1 MKLLIRNELAV
12 NVGRASARQIG
23 LKADLQSGIKY
34 TGSITA
40 YLDGIGLLG
49 PGLDNWLAARPILAG
64 AAAYESR
71 PLVVAA
77 PQSLPPAER
86 RRTGLVVRIALA
98 VAQQAIAA
106 GQLDAKQLAT
116 VFSSSGADNDNCDA
130 LCKVLATEDRHI
142 SPTRFHNSVHNAPA
156 GYWGIASGAMTPATV
171 LCAHDGSFGAGL
183 LEALTQ
189 VTVEGWGTLLIAY
202 DMPYPESL
210 HAKRPLPAAFGIALA
225 LMPERSAH
233 SLARIEL
240 SLVDTAPDALADPA
254 LEALRLAIPA
264 ARGLPLLQAVAREEA
279 CRVVLDYLEPLRL
292 AVAVELC
299 P

>member
-1 MKLLIRNELAV
+1 MNL
-12 NVGRASARQIG
+12 S
-23 LKADLQSGIKY
+23 
-34 TGSITA
+34 A
-40 YLDGIGLLG
+40 YLDGIGLIG
-49 PGLDNWLAARPILAG
+49 PGLDSWLAARPILAG
-64 AAAYESR
+64 KAPYEFR

-86 RRTGLVVRIALA
+86 RRTGVAIKVALA
-98 VAQQAIAA
+98 VAQEAVEK
-106 GQLDAKQLAT
+106 LDAKQLAT
-116 VFSSSGADNDNCDA
+116 VFTSSGADNDNCDA
-130 LCKVLATEDRHI
+130 ICKVLASDDRHI

-171 LCAHDGSFGAGL
+171 LCAHDGSFCAGL

-189 VTVEGWGTLLIAY
+189 VAVEGWGTLLIAY
-202 DMPYPESL
+202 DMPYPEPL

-240 SLVDTAPDALADPA
+240 SLVDTATDALADPA
-254 LEALRLAIPA
+254 LDALRLAIPA
-264 ARGLPLLQAVAREEA
+264 ARGLPLLQCVARGEGG
-279 CRVVLDYLEPLRL
+279 RVVLDYLEPLRL
-292 AVAVELC
+292 AVAVEPC

>member
-1 MKLLIRNELAV
+1 MNKTVKL
-12 NVGRASARQIG
+12 
-23 LKADLQSGIKY
+23 
-34 TGSITA
+34 TA
-40 YLDGIGLLG
+40 YLDGIGLIG
-49 PGLDNWLAARPILAG
+49 PGLDNWPAAHPILAG
-64 AAAYESR
+64 TAPFESH
-71 PLVVAA
+71 PLTVAA

-86 RRTGLVVRIALA
+86 RRTGLAIKVALA
-98 VAQQAIAA
+98 VAQEAVAA
-106 GQLDAKQLAT
+106 GQLDARQLAT

-130 LCKVLATEDRHI
+130 ICKVLASDDRHI

-189 VTVEGWGTLLIAY
+189 VAVEGWGTLLVTY
-202 DMPYPESL
+202 DMPYPEPL

-240 SLVDTAPDALADPA
+240 SLTDDAPDALAAPELD
-254 LEALRLAIPA
+254 ALRRAIPC
-264 ARGLPLLQAVAREEA
+264 ARGLPLLQAIARGTET
-279 CRVVLDYLEPLRL
+279 RVVLDYLAPLSLAITIEPEHRR
-292 AVAVELC
+292 
-299 P
+299 